1 MGGHKMK
8 LATSRLGQ
16 SEMEIT
22 RVGIGTAP
30 IGSTPR
36 WSIYWGPQSESEA
49 IRAIDAALDLG
60 INWIDTAPFYGWGQA
75 EQIVGRALHG
85 KRNKVC
91 IFTKCGTLPD
101 GSGGWRED
109 LSPASIRR
117 EVEASLRN
125 LQTDYIDLYQFH
137 DPDPHTPIEESWT
150 AMQTLIQEG
159 KVRYAGLSNHTIE
172 LMQRAMTVAPIT
184 SNQHQYHLL
193 DRSIEHDVLP
203 FSQQHGIGVL
213 AWSPRASGFLVD
225 SFDLQSLDPQD
236 FRRRHPYAQEPA
248 YTKLTR
254 VRSMLQAIA
263 QDHHKRLID
272 LAIAWVLRE
281 PALTGA
287 IIGIRN
293 EQEAMEMV
301 SGMDWKLTEQEMQAV
316 EDALAV
322 WG

>member
-1 MGGHKMK
+1 MWPPDS
-8 LATSRLGQ
+8 LL
-16 SEMEIT
+16 
-22 RVGIGTAP
+22 
-30 IGSTPR
+30 ST
-36 WSIYWGPQSESEA
+36 
-49 IRAIDAALDLG
+49 
-60 INWIDTAPFYGWGQA
+60 
-75 EQIVGRALHG
+75 
-85 KRNKVC
+85 
-91 IFTKCGTLPD
+91 CGTLPD

-117 EVEASLRN
+117 EVEDSLRN
-125 LQTDYIDLYQFH
+125 LQTYYIDLYQFH
-137 DPDPHTPIEESWT
+137 DPDPHTAIEESWS

-159 KVRYAGLSNHTIE
+159 KVRYAGLSNYTIE

-203 FSQQHGIGVL
+203 FSQQYGIGVL
-213 AWSPRASGFLVD
+213 AWAPRASGFLVD
-225 SFDLQSLDPQD
+225 TFDLQSLDPQD

-248 YTKLTR
+248 YTKLVQ

-263 QDHHKRLID
+263 QDHHRRLID

-301 SGMDWKLTEQEMQAV
+301 SGMDWKLTEQEIQAV
-316 EDALAV
+316 EEALVV
-322 WG
+322 WS

>member
-1 MGGHKMK
+1 MK

-16 SEMEIT
+16 SALEIT

-49 IRAIDAALDLG
+49 IRAIDSALDLG
-60 INWIDTAPFYGWGQA
+60 VNWIDTAPFYGWGQA
-75 EQIVGRALHG
+75 EQIVGKALRG
-85 KRNKVC
+85 KRHKVFV
-91 IFTKCGTLPD
+91 FTKCGTLLNE
-101 GSGGWRED
+101 SGGWRED

-117 EVEASLRN
+117 EVETSLRN

-137 DPDPHTPIEESWT
+137 DPDPHTPIEESWA

-159 KVRYAGLSNHTIE
+159 KVRCAGLSNHTIE
-172 LMQRAMTVAPIT
+172 LMQQAMVVAPIT

-193 DRSIEHDVLP
+193 DRAIEHDILP

-225 SFDLQSLDPQD
+225 DFDLQSLDPQD

-248 YTKLTR
+248 YTKLLQ
-254 VRSMLQAIA
+254 VRKMLQPIA
-263 QDHHKRLID
+263 HDHNKRLID
-272 LAIAWVLRE
+272 LAIAWVLRN

-293 EQEAMEMV
+293 EQEALEMMGGV
-301 SGMDWKLTEQEMQAV
+301 DWELTEQEVQAI

-322 WG
+322 WGSFR

>member
-1 MGGHKMK
+1 MN
-8 LATSRLGQ
+8 LATSRLGH
-16 SEMEIT
+16 SELQIT

-30 IGSTPR
+30 IGSTTEWR
-36 WSIYWGPQSESEA
+36 IYWGPQSESDA

-60 INWIDTAPFYGWGQA
+60 VNWIDTAPFYGWGRA
-75 EQIVGRALHG
+75 EQIVGKAVRG
-85 KRNKVC
+85 KRNRVF

-109 LSPASIRR
+109 LSPAIIRR
-117 EVEASLRN
+117 EVEDSLRN

-137 DPDPHTPIEESWT
+137 DPDPHTPIEESWS

-159 KVRYAGLSNHTIE
+159 KVRYAGLSNYTIE

-203 FSQQHGIGVL
+203 FSQQYGIGVL
-213 AWSPRASGFLVD
+213 AWAPRASGFLVD
-225 SFDLQSLDPQD
+225 TFDLQSLDPQD

-248 YTKLTR
+248 YTKLVQ

-263 QDHHKRLID
+263 QDHHRRLID

-301 SGMDWKLTEQEMQAV
+301 SGMDWKLTEQEIQAV
-316 EDALAV
+316 EEALAV
-322 WG
+322 WS

>member
-1 MGGHKMK
+1 MK
-8 LATSRLGQ
+8 LATSRPGQ
-16 SEMEIT
+16 S
-22 RVGIGTAP
+22 
-30 IGSTPR
+30 
-36 WSIYWGPQSESEA
+36 
-49 IRAIDAALDLG
+49 
-60 INWIDTAPFYGWGQA
+60 
-75 EQIVGRALHG
+75 
-85 KRNKVC
+85 
-91 IFTKCGTLPD
+91 
-101 GSGGWRED
+101 GWRED
-109 LSPASIRR
+109 LTPASIRR
-117 EVEASLRN
+117 EVEASLRR

-137 DPDPHTPIEESWT
+137 DPDPHTPIEESWAT
-150 AMQTLIQEG
+150 MQALIQEG
-159 KVRYAGLSNHTIE
+159 KVRYGGLSNHTIE

-193 DRSIEHDVLP
+193 DRSVEHDVLP
-203 FSQQHGIGVL
+203 FTQQHGIGVL

-225 SFDLQSLDPQD
+225 SFDLQSLDLQD

-254 VRSMLQAIA
+254 LRRMLQAIA

-293 EQEAMEMV
+293 EQEAIEMV
-301 SGMDWKLTEQEMQAV
+301 SGMDWKLTEQDMRAI

-322 WG
+322 WD